1 MVFKSSA
8 TLLISLEVFTGG
20 IRTASGLLAGVPAT
34 AGENASRRHG
44 TSVRGCLS
52 PNGNLLAFVQHWHG
66 GWSDGQTT
74 SGAGT
79 MDLSTPSGT
88 VTRSADYM
96 LLNKGVSYLDGLC
109 ADGFSTDLISTC
121 SGQDY
126 RDDWAVYEFT
136 VGSCSTSSSFTLLSG
151 NTVVLTEACSN
162 LYPAT
167 ISGTV
172 ACPTTNSPTPSPTAT
187 PSPTPSPTPFPT
199 SYPTPDPT
207 PSPTPSPTAY
217 PTPAPP
223 KGPFIVTWFK
233 VREE

>member
-1 MVFKSSA
+1 MVFKA
-8 TLLISLEVFTGG
+8 FASLVVFTGG
-20 IRTASGLLAGVPAT
+20 IRTATGLLAGVPAT

-66 GWSDGQTT
+66 DWSVETT
-74 SGAGT
+74 SSAGT

-96 LLNKGVSYLDGLC
+96 LQDKGVSYLDGLC
-109 ADGFSTDLISTC
+109 AAGFSTDLISTC

-151 NTVVLTEACSN
+151 NTVVLTEGCSN

-172 ACPTTNSPTPSPTAT
+172 ACPTTNSPTPSP
-187 PSPTPSPTPFPT
+187 
-199 SYPTPDPT
+199 
-207 PSPTPSPTAY
+207 
-217 PTPAPP
+217 
-223 KGPFIVTWFK
+223 W
-233 VREE
+233 

>member
-1 MVFKSSA
+1 
-8 TLLISLEVFTGG
+8 
-20 IRTASGLLAGVPAT
+20 
-34 AGENASRRHG
+34 
-44 TSVRGCLS
+44 
-52 PNGNLLAFVQHWHG
+52 
-66 GWSDGQTT
+66 
-74 SGAGT
+74 

-187 PSPTPSPTPFPT
+187 PSPTPFP
-199 SYPTPDPT
+199 SAYPTPDPT
-207 PSPTPSPTAY
+207 PSPTPFPTAYPTAYPTASPTAY
-217 PTPAPP
+217 PTASPTASPTPFPTPFPTPGPTPSPTYPP
-223 KGPFIVTWFK
+223 GSPLAAGAGGVAATGDPHLQNIHGERFDLMKPGKHVLINIPRGMTGEDAFLRVQAD
-233 VREE
+233 V